1 MGRFVL
7 VGTGLNHT
15 PPLDLGWGSMG
26 RSIRH
31 TQGSKA
37 NTNIHIS
44 RKLLEHLIRP
54 LLQSNEL
61 AKSYTMKPI
70 TIYIDKYLGSDIM
83 KLVVFFLLSAMYFDH
98 NSRYLTVFCPYLF
111 KK

>member
-1 MGRFVL
+1 
-7 VGTGLNHT
+7 
-15 PPLDLGWGSMG
+15 MG

-54 LLQSNEL
+54 PLQSNEL

-70 TIYIDKYLGSDIM
+70 TIYIDKYLGGDIV
-83 KLVVFFLLSAMYFDH
+83 KLVVFLLVAYNTTYENVTKIAHFSLYFSH
-98 NSRYLTVFCPYLF
+98 ISSNIFTC
-111 KK
+111 KKNRVI